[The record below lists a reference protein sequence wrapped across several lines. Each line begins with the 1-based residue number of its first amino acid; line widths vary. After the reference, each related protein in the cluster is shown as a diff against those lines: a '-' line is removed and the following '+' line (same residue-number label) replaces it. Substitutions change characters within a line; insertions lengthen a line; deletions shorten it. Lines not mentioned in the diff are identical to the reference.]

1 MPVEFS
7 IFPSGRLVVVLPDHL
22 DAVAHFISHTCH
34 VAETGDLVGAV
45 AVPVSV
51 LFGFDVLGNCSP
63 EGVIDTVNV
72 FLHRPKSKTSPLDRS
87 HVRSHFLATLG
98 RWTIRRPVL
107 PPDK

>member
-72 FLHRPKSKTSPLDRS
+72 FFASSKVKDESIGSFACKKPL
-87 HVRSHFLATLG
+87 LG
-98 RWTIRRPVL
+98 DAGKMDNTASCFAS
-107 PPDK
+107 